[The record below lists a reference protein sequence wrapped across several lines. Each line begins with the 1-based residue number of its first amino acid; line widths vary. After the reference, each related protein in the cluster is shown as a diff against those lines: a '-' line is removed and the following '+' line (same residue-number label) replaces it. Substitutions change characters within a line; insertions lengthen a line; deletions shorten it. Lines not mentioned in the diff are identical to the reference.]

1 MEVFMEPEKKP
12 PETDGLFWKILA
24 VIGTA
29 ASIASLALTIY
40 KMVN

>member
-24 VIGTA
+24 VVSVA
-29 ASIASLALTIY
+29 ASIASLVLTIIQ
-40 KMVN
+40 MIN